1 MKVLLVEDHPQTRTL
16 IAKFLEKNQ
25 FDVDQAMDG
34 KEGLRK
40 ATSRSYD
47 IIILD
52 MMLPEKSGF
61 EVIRELRSKN
71 IQTPILG
78 ISALQLVED
87 RIKALDAGADDFL
100 VKNFAL
106 PELLTRIKC
115 LCRRRKNDS
124 KQLLECDDL
133 QLDFNDCHV
142 ERKGIN
148 LYLTQKEFD
157 LLAELLRNKD
167 KVLSH
172 QQIWNNVWRDE
183 EHGSSLTNTI
193 SVHIRFLRAKVD
205 DPFDRPLI
213 HTVRGHGY
221 MLSAQKP

>member
-25 FDVDQAMDG
+25 FDVDQAIDG
-34 KEGLRK
+34 TEGLRK
-40 ATSRSYD
+40 ATNRSYD

-52 MMLPEKSGF
+52 MMLPKKSGF
-61 EVIRELRSKN
+61 DVIRALRETN
-71 IQTPILG
+71 IQVPILG

-87 RIKALDAGADDFL
+87 RLKALEAGADDFL

-106 PELLTRIKC
+106 PELLMRIKC
-115 LCRRRKNDS
+115 LCRRS
-124 KQLLECDDL
+124 TTESQQTLECVDL
-133 QLDFNDCHV
+133 KLDFNDHSV
-142 ERKGIN
+142 SRKGLH
-148 LYLTQKEFD
+148 LYLTQKEFN
-157 LLAELLRNKD
+157 LLAELLRNKN
-167 KVLSH
+167 KVMSH
-172 QQIWNNVWRDE
+172 EQIWNNVWRDE

-213 HTVRGHGY
+213 HTIRGHGY
-221 MLSAQKP
+221 MISEQKP